1 MRYFIKMTLK
11 DRGMFI
17 PAMKAPYIW
26 DIQSQGIH
34 LYRLQFN
41 TYSKVYFF
49 LTHVSAIL
57 DFDDLYQF
65 ETYM

>member
-1 MRYFIKMTLK
+1 MRYCTKMTLK
-11 DRGMFI
+11 DCGMFI

-26 DIQSQGIH
+26 DIQCQGIH

-41 TYSKVYFF
+41 TY
-49 LTHVSAIL
+49 VSAIL